1 MKQRPRIY
9 YSASQ
14 RAVIWDRW
22 RKGDTIHQI
31 AGLFDR
37 FHSSIHRILAE
48 TGGIR
53 PAERQRSKSALTLAE
68 REEISRGV
76 VAGSSIRS
84 IAASLGRAPSTIRSF
99 RTRDFIPR
107 TDIRTA
113 ALDPEPPFDLFDY
126 SATSPIERL
135 EQLRAIAIDLRSACK
150 SSRQTLSASIRQPL
164 WSRQERSSASL
175 GNEAAIRPSSPVRER
190 LERGSSEPDGLG
202 AVQESWHRELMYRW
216 RNARVGRIYQICHAG
231 IEVSK
236 RIGKPLRMTDWRTQ
250 RTVNVSTSSS
260 KHR

>member
-76 VAGSSIRS
+76 VTGSSIRS
-84 IAASLGRAPSTIRSF
+84 IAASLGRAPSTISR
-99 RTRDFIPR
+99 
-107 TDIRTA
+107 
-113 ALDPEPPFDLFDY
+113 E
-126 SATSPIERL
+126 
-135 EQLRAIAIDLRSACK
+135 LRRNGGSGGYRA
-150 SSRQTLSASIRQPL
+150 
-164 WSRQERSSASL
+164 SSADQ
-175 GNEAAIRPSSPVRER
+175 AAWDRAHRPKVCKLVHNRGLAQVVASQLR
-190 LERGSSEPDGLG
+190 LERSPEQL
-202 AVQESWHRELMYRW
+202 
-216 RNARVGRIYQICHAG
+216 AG
-231 IEVSK
+231 WLK
-236 RIGKPLRMTDWRTQ
+236 RT
-250 RTVNVSTSSS
+250 
-260 KHR
+260 